1 MPKASNICRRRMS
14 NSREAGVQFA
24 EGVIFTPMNYLG
36 HAFFSGTENASLL
49 AGNLMGDY
57 VKGSRAL
64 AALPEEVRQGVLLH
78 RRIDAFTDAHP
89 ATLRAALPF
98 REIYG
103 RYAPAIMDT
112 LYDHFLA
119 NDPAC
124 FESEKAL
131 LDFTQAA
138 YAQTETQRAFFPEKF
153 RQVFDAMSAQNW
165 LFHYRTLGGVQKS
178 LGGLQRRAKYLP
190 DVSDAYRIFI
200 GYYHIL
206 SQCWQELGDDLRKVR
221 VLGVL

>member
-1 MPKASNICRRRMS
+1 
-14 NSREAGVQFA
+14 
-24 EGVIFTPMNYLG
+24 MNYLG
-36 HAFFSGTENASLL
+36 HAFFSETENAGIL

-57 VKGSRAL
+57 VKGSRAM
-64 AALPEEVRQGVLLH
+64 AALPAEMQAGVLLH
-78 RRIDAFTDAHP
+78 RRIDAFTDTHP

-103 RYAPAIMDT
+103 RYAPAIVDT
-112 LYDHFLA
+112 LFDHFLA

-131 LDFTQAA
+131 LDFTQKV
-138 YAQTETQRAFFPEKF
+138 YARIETQRPFFPEKF
-153 RQVFDAMSAQNW
+153 ELVFDAMAAQNW
-165 LFHYRTLGGVQKS
+165 LFHYRTLGGAQKS

-190 DVSDAYRIFI
+190 DVGDAYRIFI

-206 SQCWQELGDDLRKVR
+206 SQCWQELGDDLRKAH
-221 VLGVL
+221 LLQTL

>member
-1 MPKASNICRRRMS
+1 
-14 NSREAGVQFA
+14 
-24 EGVIFTPMNYLG
+24 MNYLG
-36 HAFFSGTENASLL
+36 HAFFSPATNAGML

-57 VKGSRAL
+57 VKGSRAM
-64 AALPEEVRQGVLLH
+64 AALPEEIRKGVLLH
-78 RRIDAFTDAHP
+78 REIDAFTDAHP

-103 RYAPAIMDT
+103 RYAPAIVDT

-119 NDPAC
+119 NDPAY
-124 FESEKAL
+124 FESQDAL
-131 LDFTQAA
+131 HRFSQNV
-138 YAQTETQRAFFPEKF
+138 YAQMASQKAFFPEKF
-153 RQVFDAMSAQNW
+153 APVLNAMAAQNW

-190 DVSDAYRIFI
+190 DVGDAYRIFI

-206 SQCWQELGDDLRKVR
+206 SQCWQELGDDLRKWR
-221 VLGVL
+221 SLQSLQTS